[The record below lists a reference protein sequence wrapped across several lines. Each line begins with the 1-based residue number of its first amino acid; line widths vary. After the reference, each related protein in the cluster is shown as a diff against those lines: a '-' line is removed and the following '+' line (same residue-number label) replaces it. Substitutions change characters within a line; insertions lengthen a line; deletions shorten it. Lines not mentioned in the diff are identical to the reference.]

1 MTNNESK
8 NDTQSS
14 EENAEPESLAERK
27 EREALKLVEK
37 RGYEELHNKAMKLRF
52 VGLTA
57 ISICIAAL
65 LLTVLSGVGLYYWY
79 NTKFVL
85 KSSSYLIR
93 FASENLLIIR
103 IIHGIGAFSTVLFF
117 VVYVVSFLN
126 FHKVYTETPH
136 SGKTGKVSRFI
147 TSSAGLVLLAMMILS
162 LLSGYF
168 IPPKHSKL
176 TEVQH
181 GFSTETVETSD
192 KPISMDEL
200 SEKARKYR
208 EIGRSELKQDRVELI
223 FLLHTTLLPL
233 ILGLLIIL
241 VLFDVYAMQKAKYSD
256 ITPKI
261 KPH

>member
-1 MTNNESK
+1 MTNNES
-8 NDTQSS
+8 NSDTQSS
-14 EENAEPESLAERK
+14 EENPEPETLADKK

-37 RGYEELHNKAMKLRF
+37 RGFEELHDKAMKLRF
-52 VGLTA
+52 LGLTA

-65 LLTVLSGVGLYYWY
+65 VLTVLSGVGLFYWY

-103 IIHGIGAFSTVLFF
+103 IIHGVAAFSTVLFF
-117 VVYVVSFLN
+117 VIYVVSFLN
-126 FHKVYTETPH
+126 FHKLYTETPH
-136 SGKTGKVSRFI
+136 SGKTRKVSRFI
-147 TSSAGLVLLAMMILS
+147 TSTAGFVLLAMMVLS
-162 LLSGYF
+162 LLSGFF
-168 IPPKHSKL
+168 IPAKKFSMTK
-176 TEVQH
+176 VQH
-181 GFSTETVETSD
+181 DLSTETVVTSD
-192 KPISMDEL
+192 KPMSMDEL

-208 EIGRSELKQDRVELI
+208 KIGETELKQDRVDLT

-233 ILGLLIIL
+233 IIGLLIIII
-241 VLFDVYAMQKAKYSD
+241 LFDVYALQKAKYSE